1 MAASY
6 ASLVASLNPHL
17 ARFLGVEES
26 TVAERMRTARA
37 ERNRRW
43 IEADPRT
50 EEDRNRVYA
59 ALGELDLLKYAEW
72 HQGDEGRHR
81 LHDRAV
87 RLATAR
93 HARVLDV
100 GGGIGDTALVFAAN
114 GLDVTYVDLPGVCSD
129 FARFRWQ
136 ELGVAERVSP
146 LSPDEFWKSR
156 SDRFDMI
163 VSIEVLEHLENPVRH
178 AARYV
183 ELLAPG
189 GLLVVTACFKHGPRN
204 PDHLPENDAYRRLFG
219 GEAWTRRRCVLT
231 NLGLRWR
238 RWWLFEKPREAPAR

>member
-6 ASLVASLNPHL
+6 ASLVESLNPHL
-17 ARFLGVEES
+17 ARFLRVDEA
-26 TVAERMRTARA
+26 TIVARMRTARA
-37 ERNRRW
+37 ERNRLW

-50 EEDRNRVYA
+50 EEERNRVYA
-59 ALGELDLLKYAEW
+59 SLGELDLLKYAEW
-72 HQGDEGRHR
+72 HRSDRDRHV

-87 RLATAR
+87 HLAR
-93 HARVLDV
+93 SRGARVLDV
-100 GGGIGDTALVFAAN
+100 GGGIGDTTLAFAAN
-114 GLDVTYVDLPGVCSD
+114 GLDVTYVDLPGVCAD

-136 ELGVAERVSP
+136 QLGVSERVSP
-146 LSPDEFWKSR
+146 LSPDAFWKSP
-156 SDRFDMI
+156 SAHFGMI

-183 ELLAPG
+183 ELLEPG

-219 GEAWTRRRCVLT
+219 GETWTRRRCVLT

-238 RWWLFEKPREAPAR
+238 KWWLFEKPAAAGGR